1 MLHQEMK
8 EVIKKRKDIVFYI
21 KFFPIKKGTI
31 EQIKSIACSKSLTML
46 EAAYDRKD
54 VAVLDC
60 AKNIS
65 IEKMTGL
72 AKSLGIRSVP
82 TLIMSD
88 GRIHSGY
95 VQSEQLIEIIDGR
108 R

>member
-1 MLHQEMK
+1 MK
-8 EVIKKRKDIVFYI
+8 AVIEKRKDIVFYI
-21 KFFPIKKGTI
+21 KFFPIKKETQ

-46 EAAYDRKD
+46 DDAYAKKD
-54 VAVLDC
+54 IAVLDC

-65 IEKMTGL
+65 IEKMTEL
-72 AKSLGIRSVP
+72 AKSLGIRAVP

>member
-1 MLHQEMK
+1 MK
-8 EVIKKRKDIVFYI
+8 SVIEKRKDIAFYI
-21 KFFPIKKGTI
+21 KFFPIKKETQ

-46 EAAYDRKD
+46 EDAYARRDINI
-54 VAVLDC
+54 LDC

-65 IEKMTGL
+65 IEKMVKLGR
-72 AKSLGIRSVP
+72 SLGIKAVP

-95 VQSEQLIEIIDGR
+95 VPAERLIEIVDGQKK
-108 R
+108 